1 MSCQVID
8 VNYRRSPLIQ
18 GGLEI
23 PIQVTV
29 DMDAGENNLQA
40 LKKYKYLVSEH
51 YTEPIN
57 GTFDDVTASLLE
69 ALKSD
74 DASDTEESGGE
85 GDPE

>member
-29 DMDAGENNLQA
+29 DMDAGA
-40 LKKYKYLVSEH
+40 KK
-51 YTEPIN
+51 I
-57 GTFDDVTASLLE
+57 
-69 ALKSD
+69 KSV
-74 DASDTEESGGE
+74 EEV
-85 GDPE
+85 